1 MKRNIFPSSRSPPP
15 EQLAQ
20 GRRRIN
26 WAWRRQ
32 ATLGFSS
39 GNNQINASN
48 QVINGGDGWRK
59 VCWEGGV
66 GWGYSYS
73 DVASSMAD
81 VRYCWLDDL
90 CHRSCHAVISQ
101 IGAVIYIDA
110 TLPQSLTPNLNVETF
125 KIMTSHFWGD
135 TATTCT
141 WFFFFCPFSLL
152 SFYELTA
159 VDWLIS
165 SIHFNTLPEERSGL
179 RGVTL
184 VAGGGHWSP

>member
-59 VCWEGGV
+59 VCWEGG
-66 GWGYSYS
+66 WG
-73 DVASSMAD
+73 
-81 VRYCWLDDL
+81 
-90 CHRSCHAVISQ
+90 
-101 IGAVIYIDA
+101 GAIAIVM
-110 TLPQSLTPNLNVETF
+110 LHQVWQMS
-125 KIMTSHFWGD
+125 D
-135 TATTCT
+135 TADSTISVTD
-141 WFFFFCPFSLL
+141 PVMLSL
-152 SFYELTA
+152 A
-159 VDWLIS
+159 K
-165 SIHFNTLPEERSGL
+165 
-179 RGVTL
+179 
-184 VAGGGHWSP
+184 